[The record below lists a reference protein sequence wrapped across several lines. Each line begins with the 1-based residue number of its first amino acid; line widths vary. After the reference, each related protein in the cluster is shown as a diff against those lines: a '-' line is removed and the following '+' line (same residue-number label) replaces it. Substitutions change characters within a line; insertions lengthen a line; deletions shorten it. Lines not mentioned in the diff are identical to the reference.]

1 MSRVSKQNRQAALS
15 PEDAERAA
23 YAMYEKE
30 ESGKVRKRPD
40 KTARL
45 NPEENAAYIQHSV
58 QLLQLEPVNMDDA
71 EAVKN
76 RIFEYLEIC
85 EDSGMKPSQAGAAL
99 ALGIDRRRL
108 TEIYNG
114 KIPKAQEVRFWIER
128 LYAVLNSQ
136 LESWMQDG
144 KIQPLSGIFL
154 LKNSYFGYSDQMQVQ
169 ISAGTGDTTESAAQL
184 AARYAAAVPTGY
196 TADDY
201 CLPDF
206 DEAPA
211 DFD

>member
-114 KIPKAQEVRFWIER
+114 KIPKPQDVRFWIER
-128 LYAVLNSQ
+128 LYALLNAQ
-136 LESWMQDG
+136 LEAWMQDG
-144 KIQPLSGIFL
+144 RIQPLSGIFL
-154 LKNSYFGYSDQMQVQ
+154 LKNSYPGYTDTQQIQ
-169 ISAGTGDTTESAAQL
+169 ISTGNNDTVDIAQL
-184 AARYAAAVPTGY
+184 EAKYADAIPAGFAT
-196 TADDY
+196 DDY
-201 CLPDF
+201 GLEYDEMKDF
-206 DEAPA
+206 S
-211 DFD
+211 